1 MLGRDDRDR
10 RGHEPR
16 GRHHLRWLPPL
27 GLSLAV
33 VALAPFVG
41 LLREWVREAFGLA
54 YLRWVT
60 GGLGVVG
67 ALALVWALAR
77 IRERRALRYGAL
89 ALAAGLVAL
98 QVAGWSTGKA
108 EADVVERVH
117 LLEYGLLA
125 VLFER
130 AFRVRHPGRLLPVLT
145 LVSVALVSLA
155 DEWVQW
161 LTPVRVGDVRDVVL
175 NLWAGAVGLLFGVA
189 LSPSPGVLRR
199 SAPASRRLAA
209 GLGALLALAFAGFFD
224 QAHLGHEIR
233 DPRSGVFLS
242 WHSPEELL
250 TAAEE
255 RARRWPVE
263 GPPPRRPLAVEDT
276 FLSEAGW
283 HANERNHAVGT
294 GELATAWRENR
305 ILERWYGP
313 YLDLGR
319 AGRWP
324 PAQRR
329 AIREE
334 LLARAPEAL
343 GPSPGYRSPALVG
356 RIVPGPPAILFWAA
370 AVALAGGLAWAAL
383 GRRKMVAGS
392 GGRSAETEPR
402 PSPPLEGE
410 ESR

>member
-1 MLGRDDRDR
+1 MPDRGERQGPGGEPR
-10 RGHEPR
+10 RGAAW
-16 GRHHLRWLPPL
+16 RWLPPL
-27 GLSLAV
+27 ALSVAV

-60 GGLGVVG
+60 GGLAVVG
-67 ALALVWALAR
+67 GLALVWALAR
-77 IRERRALRYGAL
+77 IRERRVLRYGAL
-89 ALAAGLVAL
+89 ALAAGLIAL
-98 QVAGWSTGKA
+98 QVAGWSTGKL

-130 AFRVRHPGRLLPVLT
+130 AFRLRHPGRLLPVLT

-189 LSPSPGVLRR
+189 LSPSPGVLRP
-199 SAPASRRLAA
+199 SALASRRLAA
-209 GLGALLALAFAGFFD
+209 GLGAVLALAFAGFFD

-242 WHSPEELL
+242 WCPPEELL
-250 TAAEE
+250 AAAGE

-263 GPPPRRPLAVEDT
+263 GPPPRRPLALEDT

-305 ILERWYGP
+305 ILERWYRP
-313 YLDLGR
+313 YLDLGPR
-319 AGRWP
+319 RRWP

-370 AVALAGGLAWAAL
+370 AVALAGAL
-383 GRRKMVAGS
+383 GLGALRRRDGERGS
-392 GGRSAETEPR
+392 
-402 PSPPLEGE
+402 
-410 ESR
+410 